1 MNSTETLNK
10 VRTLLGLDVK
20 LEDRLLENGTRLVA
34 EQFAAGNEV
43 FIMAED
49 DEKIPLPKGEYT
61 LEDGQRVVV
70 LEDGLIDEVKE
81 AVKKEVTEEEEVV
94 EEEMAEDDE
103 AAVDDWAGMEKR
115 IKNLEDAVADLK
127 SRVGEDEKEIEE
139 ELQVDSP
146 TPKSRTVK
154 EEFTA
159 KTLKHNPE
167 AKDKVNMTQ
176 VGKVSGTRQR
186 VFDRIFNN

>member
-10 VRTLLGLDVK
+10 VRTILGLDVK

-34 EQFAAGNEV
+34 EQFATGNEV
-43 FIMAED
+43 FILADD

-70 LEDGLIDEVKE
+70 LEEGIIDEVKD
-81 AVKKEVTEEEEVV
+81 AVAEETEEVEDEV
-94 EEEMAEDDE
+94 EEELGEDEGKDDDE
-103 AAVDDWAGMEKR
+103 AKVDDWDGMEKR

-127 SRVGEDEKEIEE
+127 GRVGEDEKDIKE
-139 ELQVDSP
+139 ELSEQ
-146 TPKSRTVK
+146 PKTI
-154 EEFTA
+154 
-159 KTLKHNPE
+159 KHNPE
-167 AKDKVNMTQ
+167 AKHEVKMQ
-176 VGKVSGTRQR
+176 QIGKATGTKQR

>member
-10 VRTLLGLDVK
+10 VRTILGLDIK

-43 FIMAED
+43 FILADD

-61 LEDGQRVVV
+61 LEGGQRVVV
-70 LEDGLIDEVKE
+70 LEEGIIDEVKD
-81 AVKKEVTEEEEVV
+81 AVAEETEEVEDEV
-94 EEEMAEDDE
+94 EEELAEDDE

-127 SRVGEDEKEIEE
+127 GRVGEDEKDIKE
-139 ELQVDSP
+139 ELSEQ
-146 TPKSRTVK
+146 PKTI
-154 EEFTA
+154 
-159 KTLKHNPE
+159 KHNPE
-167 AKDKVNMTQ
+167 AKHEVKMQ
-176 VGKVSGTRQR
+176 QIGKASGTKQR